1 MDYIWETSDVLLT
14 GSISNELGLAALAGS
29 VAVLGIFFVIFG
41 LISIFMIISM
51 RKVLEKANLPGWGI
65 FIPIY
70 NIYLMFKLGGR
81 PGGWTRWILFP
92 PVLAILMIILNF
104 DIAKK
109 FQKHPLFGVGLWFF
123 PIVFFPILA
132 FDKKSKWS
140 K

>member
-14 GSISNELGLAALAGS
+14 GSISNELGLAALAWS

-70 NIYLMFKLGGR
+70 NIYLMFKLWWR
-81 PGGWTRWILFP
+81 PGWWTRWILFP

-109 FQKHPLFGVGLWFF
+109 FQKHPLFGVWLWFF